1 MTLCGENLKSKI
13 IKSKINKVEAIIKL
27 ENAVIRQQKNTILK
41 DVSLE
46 IKEGEFVYLI
56 GKVGSGKTSLLK
68 TLYAELPLVYGKGEV
83 AGYQLSKIKKSQIAY
98 LRRKCGI
105 VFQDFKLLTDRN
117 VYANLEFVLKATG
130 WKDKKAIKERI
141 NEVLDKVELPDK
153 RDKFPHQLSGGE
165 QQRIVLARALLN
177 APPIILADEPTG
189 NIDPETSYRLV
200 ELLKDICDSGKTVV
214 IATHQYDL
222 IKHFPGKV
230 FRCENGVLQEDF
242 SFAENQAA
250 MATIIS
256 ENSVIN
262 IESLTEEI
270 EEPTVVHEVISLN
283 EDPEPLSSTEPT
295 LQEVQEIT
303 LVTEDSEI
311 TDSTTILIEEQIT
324 KEPQEAAEENVSS
337 ENDETKKKDDNGP
350 DIVGF
355 ELI

>member
-270 EEPTVVHEVISLN
+270 EEPTVVHEVISLK
-283 EDPEPLSSTEPT
+283 EDPEPLSPTEPT

-311 TDSTTILIEEQIT
+311 TDSTTILIEEKIT
-324 KEPQEAAEENVSS
+324 EEPQEAS
-337 ENDETKKKDDNGP
+337 ENDKTKKKDDNGP